1 MMAIKYGNNKTTS
14 SAKLKVG
21 LAVLAGLVVVFVAG
35 NWWNWSL
42 APLLGW
48 DTAAIVYASWV
59 WGQIWNMDGQTTAD
73 HALRE
78 DPSRS
83 VADTIL
89 LIASTASLIAV
100 GVVLSEAQK
109 AQGAGQLLL
118 ILLGIAS
125 VVVAW
130 LLVHTVFAL
139 RYAEMFYDG
148 TPGGVQFDGTP
159 KPSYHD
165 FAYLAF
171 TVGMTFQV
179 SDTGFTSTEFRRT
192 ALHHALI
199 SYLFGTVIVATTI
212 NLIAG
217 LTK

>member
-1 MMAIKYGNNKTTS
+1 MAIKYGDNKKTS
-14 SAKLKVG
+14 SGKLKLGV
-21 LAVLAGLVVVFVAG
+21 AVLAGLVVLFAAG
-35 NWWNWSL
+35 KWWNWSL
-42 APLLGW
+42 APLLAW
-48 DTAAIVYASWV
+48 DTAALVYTLWV
-59 WGQIWNMDGQTTAD
+59 WGVVHNMNGRETGE

-83 VADTIL
+83 IADTIL
-89 LIASTASLIAV
+89 LIASVASLAAV
-100 GVVLSEAQK
+100 AVVLAQ
-109 AQGAGQLLL
+109 AQHAHGAGQWLL
-118 ILLGIAS
+118 ILLGVLS
-125 VVVAW
+125 VVAAW
-130 LLVHTVFAL
+130 WLVHTVFAL
-139 RYAEMFYDG
+139 RYAELYYVG
-148 TPGGVQFDGTP
+148 SPGGVEFDGTRE
-159 KPSYHD
+159 PSYHD

-179 SDTGFTSTEFRRT
+179 SDTGFKSTEFRRT

>member
-1 MMAIKYGNNKTTS
+1 MAIKYGNNKTTS

-21 LAVLAGLVVVFVAG
+21 LAVLAGLIVLFAAG
-35 NWWNWSL
+35 KWWNWSL

-48 DTAAIVYASWV
+48 DTAALVYISWV
-59 WGQIWNMDGQTTAD
+59 WGQIWNMNGQTTAA

-89 LIASTASLIAV
+89 LIASLASLIAV